1 MYKDFH
7 FQNKICVLFSMPF
20 ISLFNHL
27 TRRDG
32 LVKKWIFY
40 FFNALRK
47 CFHYLIKFHLY
58 IFRYLIFSLKHYLQ
72 NKKKK
77 KS

>member
-47 CFHYLIKFHLY
+47 CFHYLIKFHLLY
-58 IFRYLIFSLKHYLQ
+58 FSCYTLLDLFVKALFT
-72 NKKKK
+72 K
-77 KS
+77 